1 MGKKNAQISENTA
14 KEAFSKNSSGINLPL
29 KVVKKN
35 DLEKKTN
42 VINFISLIN
51 IGVSKS
57 EIRRLIKSNGIK
69 INDKIIND
77 DRFQIDIDNKLF
89 SKKFIKL
96 SIGKKKHF
104 RIEVK

>member
-1 MGKKNAQISENTA
+1 MDGKKNAQISENTA

-77 DRFQIDIDNKLF
+77 DRFQIDIDNELF

-104 RIEVK
+104 RI